1 MIDALTINSLDEN
14 WIEDHNIK
22 SNESTLIQ
30 SAIKT
35 LNTNLSSSS
44 TSNSAF
50 YNPLI
55 TPVSPKPSLS
65 LPSQYGNKAANLI
78 CIQELLEPLACL
90 VPSFLPLSHNEL
102 QRHLDSYAPSWR
114 KLWSNAYL
122 EKEKD
127 FSKSELKKLQTVI
140 ENCFSKHHFS
150 SPELTTWLENF
161 NSKDKLTVRS
171 SSLEDS
177 NDIANPGGNISC
189 TDVPANKKSI
199 SENIGRVLASYVSYK
214 SLKQRALSGDNP
226 LKPIQ
231 FSALLQ
237 HAIKENS
244 PAKKPIYTSGVAY
257 SSEHAIAIDASFG
270 HGEGV
275 VNGTVACD
283 HYLVSPS
290 GQIFPKIQE
299 KNSRVFCKNSSLSF
313 LDNPS
318 SYRHSS
324 SLPSEAISS
333 ISKATKVIETFFKQK
348 MDIEFVY
355 DLESKQLYI
364 VQARPVPKSLTKEL
378 EASSVRHD
386 KIIKFTKTYPCSIG
400 STLTSVSYNTQLL
413 HSPKELL
420 IADTINEALNIY
432 LQESKPKY
440 KLVVIKTPAPEFS
453 HESAQFNQM
462 GVHVLYLKDSS
473 KLQNALKKSKPCLL
487 FDPQRALVAD
497 LSYHAEKDSKH
508 LHQSLFS
515 PSSGFLT
522 KGLIHD
528 GNHFHISNV
537 SMQNYFPDNTSE
549 LFSFSKEYTKLE
561 ETELQELLSSAYST
575 ETLEHFPTRS
585 HNEITTKIQNKL
597 KKAYHKNILGLHSD
611 SSETQKAHLK
621 KILSRLSLELKKAP
635 HQRLQALFTSSLLIS
650 LEIDKHIN
658 MEKPLAKDQQL
669 FFLKLISALENLIFS
684 SELRPCDDSL
694 FSYLL
699 YLEKKKKYAK
709 ELREATREYQV
720 KYHKKL
726 SEADKT
732 LFLRQLDISQH
743 LIQAKAATSWKH
755 FIFEALS
762 NKRHTKVQRMLED
775 LKTRGLLACY
785 LNQVFAQSS
794 STVHKL
800 YPNSKDHSKQVFD
813 YFYKRLGQQHKR
825 LLKEELLLKIK
836 EKQACLE
843 RWEQKLELWQDPQL
857 FNSLFKEFQKDF
869 TSQLN
874 SLSFK
879 TKTDLLARKKL
890 LQIYIKMIDLYDKS
904 IKSLKMSRQ
913 YADTPELLLE
923 RFKLMLTPFLLLM
936 NNRIKEIPVNASI
949 WSKYKHRGQVI
960 SKITKAFNKLS
971 KEKDPKQL
979 NSTPGFSVAAAK
991 LGSDYKF
998 KYAFESFLEKGQL
1011 TLEDIFSL
1019 IHQNLLSSAVYF
1031 GRSTVMSR
1039 SLLPEPLH
1047 PLVGALRDNRGKL
1060 KLSLLN
1066 IEQEDEILTISYN
1079 SPQNEHSFT
1088 LDINYNLL
1096 DKSAT
1101 VEIKLF
1107 GKNYYDRLSRLVT
1120 ELILEKKC
1128 YKLPYDISVPINGRL
1143 NGKWT
1148 PSNPQ
1153 EVRINWSL
1161 DPKTLLDRH
1170 FLENNLIKLFYRHM
1184 KLFPLLYYRG
1194 SARLIEEIAR
1204 HYHKETGK
1212 NLDMSKLISSCSD
1225 ELKKYGPCYDIATEG
1240 RKQLS

>member
-1 MIDALTINSLDEN
+1 MIDALTTNSLDES
-14 WIEDHNIK
+14 WIEDQSIK
-22 SNESTLIQ
+22 SSETKYIH
-30 SAIKT
+30 SAIET
-35 LNTNLSSSS
+35 LNTRAPS
-44 TSNSAF
+44 TSPVNRA
-50 YNPLI
+50 PLSLVHSD
-55 TPVSPKPSLS
+55 TPHSIPS

-78 CIQELLEPLACL
+78 CIQEILEPLACL

-102 QRHLDSYAPSWR
+102 QRHLDTYAPSWR
-114 KLWSNAYL
+114 KLWTNAYL

-127 FSKSELKKLQTVI
+127 FSKSELKKLQTLI
-140 ENCFSKHHFS
+140 ENCFSMHLFS
-150 SPELTTWLENF
+150 SPELITWLENF

-189 TDVPANKKSI
+189 TDVPPTQKSI
-199 SENIGRVLASYVSYK
+199 SENIGYVLASYVSYK
-214 SLKQRALSGDNP
+214 SLKQRVLLGDNP

-244 PAKKPIYTSGVAY
+244 PNKKPLYTSGVAY
-257 SSEHAIAIDASFG
+257 SSEHAVAIDASYG
-270 HGEGV
+270 HGEGI

-299 KNSRVFCKNSSLSF
+299 KNSRVFCKKSSVSF
-313 LDNPS
+313 LNNPS

-324 SLPSEAISS
+324 SLPPEAIKS
-333 ISKATKVIETFFKQK
+333 ISKATKAIETFFKQK

-355 DLESKQLYI
+355 DLENKQLYI
-364 VQARPVPKSLTKEL
+364 VQARPVPKPLTKEL
-378 EASSVRHD
+378 EASSIRHD
-386 KIIKFTKTYPCSIG
+386 KILKFTKTYPSYIG
-400 STLTSVSYNTQLL
+400 STLTSVSYNTQFLD
-413 HSPKELL
+413 SPKELL
-420 IADTINEALNIY
+420 IADTINEALNTY
-432 LQESKPKY
+432 LQENKPKY

-473 KLQNALKKSKPCLL
+473 KLQNALKKTRPCLL

-497 LSYHAEKDSKH
+497 LSLHAEKDSKY
-508 LHQSLFS
+508 LHKSLFNS
-515 PSSGFLT
+515 DSGFLT

-528 GNHFHISNV
+528 GNNFYTSSIAIQDYLPENK
-537 SMQNYFPDNTSE
+537 SE
-549 LFSFSKEYTKLE
+549 LLNFSKEYTKLE
-561 ETELQELLSSAYST
+561 EVELQSLFSSSHSIKA
-575 ETLEHFPTRS
+575 LEHFS
-585 HNEITTKIQNKL
+585 AKSQSEVANKIQSKL
-597 KKAYHKNILGLHSD
+597 KKSYYKNILGLHSNNT
-611 SSETQKAHLK
+611 EIQKNHLK
-621 KILSRLSLELKKAP
+621 KILNKLSLEFKKAP
-635 HQRLQALFTSSLLIS
+635 HHRLQGLLTSSLLIS
-650 LEIDKHIN
+650 LEIDRYIK
-658 MEKPLAKDQQL
+658 MEKPLKKEEQL

-684 SELRPCDDSL
+684 TDLKPSDDSL
-694 FSYLL
+694 FSYFL
-699 YLEKKKKYAK
+699 YQEKKKSYAK
-709 ELREATREYQV
+709 ELKKVDIEYQ
-720 KYHKKL
+720 KKHLKRL
-726 SEADKT
+726 SEVDKA
-732 LFLRQLDISQH
+732 LLLKQLDLSQQF
-743 LIQAKAATSWKH
+743 IQSKAATSWKH
-755 FIFEALS
+755 FVFEAFLNQKHS
-762 NKRHTKVQRMLED
+762 KVQRMLGD

-794 STVHKL
+794 SVVHKL
-800 YPNSKDHSKQVFD
+800 YPNSKKYSLPIFE
-813 YFYKRLGQQHKR
+813 YFYKRLGEQHRR
-825 LLKEELLLKIK
+825 LLKEEQILKIK

-843 RWEQKLELWQDPQL
+843 RWEQKLELWQDPEL

-869 TSQLN
+869 IQQFK

-879 TKTDLLARKKL
+879 KNTNLLARKKL

-913 YADTPELLLE
+913 YTLTPDLLLE
-923 RFKLMLTPFLLLM
+923 RFKSMLTPFLLLM
-936 NNRIKEIPVNASI
+936 NSRIKEIPINASI

-960 SKITKAFNKLS
+960 AKITEAFKTLS
-971 KEKDPKQL
+971 KEKNLKQL

-998 KYAFESFLEKGQL
+998 KYAFESFFEKGQL

-1019 IHQNLLSSAVYF
+1019 IHQNLLSSAIYF
-1031 GRSTVMSR
+1031 GRSTIMSR

-1047 PLVGALRDNRGKL
+1047 PLVSVLRDNRGKL

-1066 IEQEDEILTISYN
+1066 IEQEDEILTVSYN

-1088 LDINYNLL
+1088 LDIIYNLL

-1101 VEIKLF
+1101 VDIKLF
-1107 GKNYYDRLSRLVT
+1107 GKNYYDRLARLVT
-1120 ELILEKKC
+1120 ELILERKC

-1153 EVRINWSL
+1153 EVRIKWNL
-1161 DPKTLLDRH
+1161 NQKVLLDRQ
-1170 FLENNLIKLFYRHM
+1170 FLENNLIELFHRHM
-1184 KLFPLLYYRG
+1184 KLFPLLYCRG
-1194 SARLIEEIAR
+1194 SARLIKEITTR
-1204 HYHKETGK
+1204 YQKRSGK
-1212 NLDMSKLISSCSD
+1212 SLDMSALIRSCRD

-1240 RKQLS
+1240 LKQLS